1 MNKVTR
7 ICCSST
13 DNESHAPGC
22 PKADKPRLFLLL
34 YDEYEGDYYY
44 HGVFDDD
51 KQGRETIDRIVSR
64 VSAYK
69 IIEGIIIRDFEEDP
83 WPGSL

>member
-22 PKADKPRLFLLL
+22 PKADKPKLFLLL
-34 YDEYEGDYYY
+34 YDDFVKDYYF
-44 HGVFDDD
+44 HGVFDDN
-51 KQGRETIDRIVSR
+51 KEGRDAIDGITSR
-64 VSAYK
+64 CFAYK
-69 IIEGIIIRDFEEDP
+69 VIKGVIIRDVEHAKYQYDR
-83 WPGSL
+83 